1 MYGYDLDVSGGGIV
15 IEDDTGV
22 TVRGTS
28 QIEVVGRMSGR
39 GRLLTEDNFAQLLG
53 EMLGASESEE
63 PDEETDENM
72 GMHM

>member
-53 EMLGASESEE
+53 EMLEYLREQRRTPSPMSFSAW
-63 PDEETDENM
+63 TA
-72 GMHM
+72 